1 MTLSNRIKFAEMIFF
16 LGWKRH
22 KDDVYTPQSI
32 LDLVHQNMDFIQSRP
47 FLESE
52 YLRIFGLDNPFT
64 RSRDVFILI
73 FWIKLKDEF
82 DLIYRRLFNNNTED
96 FVNFYYSIIHKLYRY
111 HHFVDRRTLNID
123 FWVNPKGCESNDIDA
138 FPDFSLPPYWKVEL
152 ERIELEDVLHPQFFH
167 TQFNDLFLEFL
178 IFLLSY
184 SHKIIGGQLTSSQ
197 LLVQKLKKTLV
208 DLGYS
213 YMNYFYHNKKI
224 TELFLYLTY
233 KKEIKLLYLIIK
245 EKLNQDGLRMSPIFS
260 SILFGLDIED
270 DSNPFHISEEE
281 TFDYE
286 YFRDKDLSKDI
297 VMIQS
302 EGLSRINLRN
312 KVEIVDRR
320 EFFRRFW
327 EIPDL

>member
-1 MTLSNRIKFAEMIFF
+1 MNLNKRKKFAEMIFF

-47 FLESE
+47 FLESV

-82 DLIYRRLFNNNTED
+82 DLIYRRLFNNNKED
-96 FVNFYYSIIHKLYRY
+96 FVNFYYPIIHKLYRY

-138 FPDFSLPPYWKVEL
+138 FPDFSLPPYWKESLGEL
-152 ERIELEDVLHPQFFH
+152 DQGIVIDNV
-167 TQFNDLFLEFL
+167 FNYNEYWELFLQFL
-178 IFLLSY
+178 SFLYLR
-184 SHKIIGGQLTSSQ
+184 SHSLVGGQLNHSHILTKNLENRIKNLGFCYAEYFFRIEEILEIFIHINFKNEIRLLYQ
-197 LLVQKLKKTLV
+197 LLTSWLHREKIENSEKYFAVLFGGGLFDTLNTIQRINEESIEYECLFNKEEIYPLLKLE
-208 DLGYS
+208 DWES
-213 YMNYFYHNKKI
+213 
-224 TELFLYLTY
+224 
-233 KKEIKLLYLIIK
+233 
-245 EKLNQDGLRMSPIFS
+245 S
-260 SILFGLDIED
+260 SIRPGR
-270 DSNPFHISEEE
+270 
-281 TFDYE
+281 Y
-286 YFRDKDLSKDI
+286 
-297 VMIQS
+297 
-302 EGLSRINLRN
+302 
-312 KVEIVDRR
+312 VELVDRR